1 MFRFRYLDDCNE
13 DTHPISLYHLSWLV
27 KILPD
32 RNQGRLTYAR
42 HLILIESYL
51 LFIFKIVF
59 KYCHKTELNASLQ
72 CELNTAQL
80 HVVLQMFCS
89 SKSE

>member
-51 LFIFKIVF
+51 IYL
-59 KYCHKTELNASLQ
+59 
-72 CELNTAQL
+72 
-80 HVVLQMFCS
+80 
-89 SKSE
+89 